1 MRRIALAVLVATEYG
16 LVGASGAS
24 AAPANGATIAEL
36 GHLVQRFRD
45 SNHIRRPDRAYRT
58 KCGRRDGG

>member
-36 GHLVQRFRD
+36 GHLSRLRQSGQRIKVVIA
-45 SNHIRRPDRAYRT
+45 SLQ
-58 KCGRRDGG
+58 